1 MHDPTTASG
10 KENFVDVLIIGAGI
24 SGINAAY
31 RLQTQLPDH
40 NYVILEGRGEMGG
53 TWDLFRYPGIRSDSD
68 LFTFGF
74 SWHPWNQPNPIAEAS
89 AIRSYM
95 NDSARLYGID
105 RHILYHH
112 KVRSASYSSA
122 DKLWT
127 LAVEYKGAVTAF
139 VTRFLIF
146 GTGYYD
152 YDTPLQTEIPGIDRF
167 QGPVVHPQFWPQEL
181 DYSDKKV
188 VIIGSGATA
197 ITLLPSMART
207 AAKVTMLQRSPSYIV
222 SMPNRSKTKS
232 GLLAAILPAR
242 IVSLLTRFQLIVK
255 TRLFYLFCRNFPNFT
270 RRRLLHGVQ
279 QQIPDTVKV
288 DPHFSPR
295 YNPWDQRLC
304 LCPDGDF
311 FKALRS
317 GKAEVK
323 TDLIDTVQAD
333 GIHLQSG
340 ETLPA
345 DIIVTATG
353 LKLRL
358 GGGIRVT
365 VDGTPFDLA
374 GKLMWHM
381 VLMQDLPNA
390 AFLLGYTNASWTLG
404 ADASSLFLTRLLR
417 MMRRKTIDAVIPRK
431 QPDTTIQPR
440 KFLDLNSTYLNRAE
454 KDLPKT
460 GDRGPWKAR
469 TYYLADLIFS
479 KYGRIGESLEM
490 VKAVSG

>member
-1 MHDPTTASG
+1 MHGSTTERE
-10 KENFVDVLIIGAGI
+10 KHFVDILIIGAGI

-31 RLQTQLPDH
+31 RIQTQLPNH
-40 NYVILEGRGEMGG
+40 NYVILENRGEMGG

-74 SWHPWNQPNPIAEAS
+74 AWHPWNQSNPIAEAS
-89 AIRSYM
+89 AIKAYM
-95 NDSARLYGID
+95 NDSARLFGID
-105 RHILYHH
+105 RHILFHH
-112 KVRSASYSSA
+112 KVLSASYSSS
-122 DKLWT
+122 DKLWS
-127 LAVEYKGAVTAF
+127 LSVEYKGGAVTTF
-139 VTRFLIF
+139 QTRFLIF

-152 YDTPLQTEIPGIDRF
+152 YEQPLQTEIPGIDQF
-167 QGPVVHPQFWPQEL
+167 QGPVVHPQFWPEDL

-197 ITLLPSMART
+197 ITLVPSMAKT

-222 SMPNRSKTKS
+222 SLPNRSKS
-232 GLLAAILPAR
+232 IFASILPGR
-242 IVSLLTRFQLIVK
+242 MVSLLTRAQLIVK

-270 RRRLLHGVQ
+270 KRMLLRGVTR
-279 QQIPDTVKV
+279 QIPESMPV
-288 DPHFSPR
+288 DPHFMPR

-311 FKALRS
+311 FESLRS

-333 GIHLQSG
+333 GIRLRSG

-345 DIIVTATG
+345 DIVVTATG

-358 GGGIRVT
+358 GGGIRVD
-365 VDGTPFDLA
+365 VDGTRFDLA

-417 MMRRKTIDAVIPRK
+417 LMDRKGVDAVIPRK
-431 QPDTTIQPR
+431 DDAGAPIQPR
-440 KFLDLNSTYLNRAE
+440 KFLDLNSTYLQAAE

-460 GDRGPWKAR
+460 GDRGPWKGR
-469 TYYLADLIFS
+469 TYYLADLLFS

-490 VKAVSG
+490 IRAK

>member
-1 MHDPTTASG
+1 MHVPTAKEG
-10 KENFVDVLIIGAGI
+10 ENFVDILIIGAGI

-31 RLQTQLPDH
+31 RIQSQLPDH
-40 NYVILEGRGEMGG
+40 KYVILEGRAEMGG

-74 SWHPWNQPNPIAEAS
+74 AWHPWNQDNPIAEAS
-89 AIRSYM
+89 AIKAYM
-95 NDSARLYGID
+95 NDSARMFGID
-105 RHILYHH
+105 RHILFHH
-112 KVRSASYSSA
+112 KVLSAAYSSR

-127 LAVEYKGAVTAF
+127 LSVEYKGAVTTF

-152 YDTPLQTEIPGIDRF
+152 YEQPLKADIPGIDQF
-167 QGPVVHPQFWPQEL
+167 QGPVVHPQFWPEDL
-181 DYSDKKV
+181 DYAGRKV

-197 ITLLPSMART
+197 ITLVPSMAKT

-222 SMPNRSKTKS
+222 SMPNRSKS
-232 GLLAAILPAR
+232 IFASILPAR
-242 IVSLLTRFQLIVK
+242 VMSLFTRLRLIVK
-255 TRLFYLFCRNFPNFT
+255 SRLFYLFCRTFPQLMK
-270 RRRLLHGVQ
+270 RLLVRGVQ
-279 QQIPDTVKV
+279 GQIPETLTV

-311 FKALRS
+311 FASLRN

-323 TDLIDTVQAD
+323 TDVIDGVQAD
-333 GIHLQSG
+333 GIRLRSSG

-358 GGGIRVT
+358 GGGIKLS
-365 VDGTPFDLA
+365 VDGAPFDLA

-417 MMRRKTIDAVIPRK
+417 MMDRRAVGAVVPRK
-431 QPDTTIQPR
+431 HADATIQPR
-440 KFLDLNSTYLNRAE
+440 KFLDLNSTYLQAAE

-460 GDRGPWKAR
+460 GDRGPWKGR

-490 VKAVSG
+490 VKAN